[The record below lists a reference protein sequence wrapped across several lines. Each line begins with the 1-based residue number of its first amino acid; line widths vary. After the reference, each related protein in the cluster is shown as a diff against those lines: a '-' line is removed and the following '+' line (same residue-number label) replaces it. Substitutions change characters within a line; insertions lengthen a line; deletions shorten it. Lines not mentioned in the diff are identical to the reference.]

1 MTGEG
6 GFPPVGARQASP
18 RAGALERRRL
28 LLGTLAALAMTIPGQ
43 AAETS
48 SWPSRPLR
56 MIVPFPP
63 GGPTDIVARVLA
75 ERMSRELGQAVVVE
89 NRPGAN
95 GNIGNE
101 AAAKAEPD
109 GYTVL
114 YNTSSIAL
122 SPALYARLPYDALRD
137 LAPVVQTATIPLVL
151 AVNAALPVRDVQGFV
166 EHLRA
171 RPRELS
177 YGSAGNG
184 NVTHLAAFMLLR
196 AQGLEAVHV
205 PYRGSA
211 PALTDAAAGRVQ
223 FLTDT
228 VNSALPL
235 IRDGRL
241 RALAVTSPRRIAPL
255 PEVPTL
261 AETLMPGFEVGAWQ
275 GMMVPARTPPEVIR
289 RLNAAAMAALADG
302 GVRARLAEQ
311 GTEPLGG
318 TPEEYGRILR
328 AETERWGAVIAE
340 SGVRLD

>member
-1 MTGEG
+1 MNRGTG
-6 GFPPVGARQASP
+6 
-18 RAGALERRRL
+18 RRRL
-28 LLGTLAALAMTIPGQ
+28 LLGGLALAPLGAA
-43 AAETS
+43 AAETA
-48 SWPSRPLR
+48 WPQRPIR

-75 ERMSRELGQAVVVE
+75 ERMSRLLGQPLVVE

-137 LAPVVQTATIPLVL
+137 LAPVVLTATTPLVL
-151 AVNAALPVRDVQGFV
+151 AVNAAMPVQDVAGFV
-166 EHLRA
+166 AHLRD
-171 RPRELS
+171 RPGQLS

-196 AQGLEAVHV
+196 GQGLQAVHV

-211 PALTDAAAGRVQ
+211 PALLDTAAGRVQ

-255 PEVPTL
+255 PDVPTL
-261 AETLMPGFEVGAWQ
+261 AETIMPGFEVGAWQ
-275 GMMVPARTPPEVIR
+275 GMMVPARTPPAVIE
-289 RLNAAAMAALADG
+289 RLNAAAMTALADAD
-302 GVRARLAEQ
+302 VRARLAEQ

-318 TPEEYGRILR
+318 SPADYGRTLQ
-328 AETERWGAVIAE
+328 AETARWGQVIAE

>member
-1 MTGEG
+1 MTSS
-6 GFPPVGARQASP
+6 PLVGR
-18 RAGALERRRL
+18 RAL
-28 LLGTLAALAMTIPGQ
+28 LAAATLPAALAANPAAQ
-43 AAETS
+43 AQGHAQAHA
-48 SWPSRPLR
+48 RPQRPVRL
-56 MIVPFPP
+56 IIPFPP

-75 ERMSRELGQAVVVE
+75 ERIGREIGQAVVAE

-95 GNIGNE
+95 GNIGND
-101 AAAKAEPD
+101 AVAKAEPD

-122 SPALYARLPYDALRD
+122 SPALYAQLPYDALRD
-137 LAPVVQTATIPLVL
+137 LRPVALTATIPLVL
-151 AVNAALPVRDVQGFV
+151 AVNAELPVRDVAGFV
-166 EHLRA
+166 AHLRA
-171 RPRELS
+171 RPGQLT

-211 PALTDAAAGRVQ
+211 PALLDAAAGRVQ

-255 PEVPTL
+255 PDVPAL
-261 AETLMPGFEVGAWQ
+261 AETLMPGFEVGARQ
-275 GMMVPARTPPEVIR
+275 GMMLPARTPEAIVA
-289 RLNAAAMAALADG
+289 RLNGAVLAALADAD
-302 GVRARLAEQ
+302 VRARLAGQ

-318 TPEEYGRILR
+318 TPESYGAYLR
-328 AETERWGAVIAE
+328 SETARWGRVIAE

>member
-1 MTGEG
+1 MNG
-6 GFPPVGARQASP
+6 GTS
-18 RAGALERRRL
+18 RRGL
-28 LLGTLAALAMTIPGQ
+28 LLGSLALAPLGAV
-43 AAETS
+43 AAEPA
-48 SWPSRPLR
+48 WPQRPIR

-75 ERMSRELGQAVVVE
+75 ERMGRLLGQPLVVE

-122 SPALYARLPYDALRD
+122 SPALYARLPHDALRD
-137 LAPVVQTATIPLVL
+137 LTPVLLTATIPLVL
-151 AVNAALPVRDVQGFV
+151 AVNAALPVQDVAGFV
-166 EHLRA
+166 AHLRD
-171 RPRELS
+171 RPGQLS

-196 AQGLEAVHV
+196 AQGLQAVHV

-211 PALTDAAAGRVQ
+211 PALLDAAAGRVQ

-255 PEVPTL
+255 PDVPTL
-261 AETLMPGFEVGAWQ
+261 AETIMPGFEVGAWQ
-275 GMMVPARTPPEVIR
+275 GMMVPARTPPAVIE
-289 RLNAAAMAALADG
+289 RLNAAAMAALADAD
-302 GVRARLAEQ
+302 VRARLADQ

-318 TPEEYGRILR
+318 SPGDYGRTLQ
-328 AETERWGAVIAE
+328 AETARWGQVIAE